1 MEISYRL
8 DYDCRNDDRDTVRS
22 INMNFEN
29 PSNEDLVENLNTW
42 LTAIKVP
49 LEVVLKGHK

>member
-1 MEISYRL
+1 MQNNYRL
-8 DYDCRNDDRDTVRS
+8 DYDCRNDNHDTIRS

-29 PSNEDLVENLNTW
+29 PSDEDLMENLNTW

-49 LEVVLKGHK
+49 LEVVLKK

>member
-1 MEISYRL
+1 METSYSL
-8 DYDCRNDDRDTVRS
+8 DYNCRNDNRDTIRS

-29 PSNEDLVENLNTW
+29 PSNEDLMENLNTW

-49 LEVVLKGHK
+49 LEVVLKK

>member
-29 PSNEDLVENLNTW
+29 PSNEDLVDNLNTW

-49 LEVVLKGHK
+49 LEVVLKK